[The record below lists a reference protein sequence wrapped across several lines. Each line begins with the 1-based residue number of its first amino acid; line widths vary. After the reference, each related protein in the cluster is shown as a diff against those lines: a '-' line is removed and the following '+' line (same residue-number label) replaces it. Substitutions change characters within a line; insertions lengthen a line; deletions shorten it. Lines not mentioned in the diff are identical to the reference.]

1 MVRAGSRTAIHAV
14 VWGLISTAILIA
26 TTPADAKRHYNARR
40 GHASHHAS
48 HASSHS
54 SYSPPFSAIIVDAN
68 SGATLH
74 ETSAD
79 SLRHPASLTKVMTLY
94 LLFEQFDA
102 KKLTLD
108 SEIPMSEHCAS
119 RPPTK
124 LGIEPGGTIRSEDA
138 IKALVTRSA
147 NDVACAIGE
156 AIGGN
161 EETFAAIMTRKA
173 HAIGMSRT
181 VYRNASGLP
190 DDEQVTTARD
200 QATLGRAIQ
209 DRFPRYYHYFSTL
222 SFTWHGHPIRNHN
235 HLVGG
240 MEGVDGIKTGF
251 VTASGFNLMSSIRR
265 EGHHL
270 VGVVMGGSSAGAR
283 DSRMR
288 ELLSEYINK
297 GSTHHTAPLIAE
309 GHSTTVI
316 SASAVA
322 PESTAEAQGTRASA
336 TPIVAASAPAAQTPA
351 PVAQPAIARA
361 EQAAPP
367 NQAKLAKLAPSVGS
381 KEDIRPI
388 RVKTVRVRAATL
400 HTAAMSSAPPP
411 PVREPVATTTA
422 APVAETPPPPQP
434 APPAP
439 IAAAAPAPAPA
450 VSPPPVVAVVAPR
463 AAPMP
468 APAPAP
474 VVAAVP
480 APTQAPVVATAA
492 PVVTPKPEP
501 TPAPVTVAAAVPAEV
516 RDTNNKTANET
527 ARLAAAPAQIA
538 TVAPAA
544 TTDTHDKVADASDA
558 TNVVPDGWIIQVGAL
573 ETVSEAKERLGSAVQ
588 SSAAHLLRR
597 ARSFTEKVVKG
608 DKTLYRA
615 RFAGLDKGQ
624 AEAACRTLKHDD
636 IPCILV
642 AGK

>member
-1 MVRAGSRTAIHAV
+1 MVRAGSRTASHAV
-14 VWGLISTAILIA
+14 VWGLISTVTLIA
-26 TTPADAKRHYNARR
+26 ATPADARRHYNPRR
-40 GHASHHAS
+40 SHAGHHTS

-54 SYSPPFSAIIVDAN
+54 SYSPPFSAIVVDGN

-74 ETSAD
+74 ETSPD
-79 SLRHPASLTKVMTLY
+79 SMRHPASLTKIMTLY
-94 LLFEQFDA
+94 LLFEQFEA
-102 KKLTLD
+102 KKLTLE
-108 SEIPMSEHCAS
+108 SELPMSEHCAS

-156 AIGGN
+156 TIGGN
-161 EETFAAIMTRKA
+161 EESFAALMTKKA

-222 SFTWHGHPIRNHN
+222 SFSWHGHAIRNHN

-251 VTASGFNLMSSIRR
+251 VTASGFNLVSSIRR
-265 EGHHL
+265 NGHHL

-288 ELLSEYINK
+288 ALLSEYIEK
-297 GSTHHTAPLIAE
+297 GSTRRTAPLIAE
-309 GHSTTVI
+309 GHPPAVI
-316 SASAVA
+316 SATAAKTDTSPEVSIAATPTPPFVASSAPVSQAAAPAPQPAVA
-322 PESTAEAQGTRASA
+322 RIEAGRTAVQAKTA
-336 TPIVAASAPAAQTPA
+336 
-351 PVAQPAIARA
+351 AIAA
-361 EQAAPP
+361 G
-367 NQAKLAKLAPSVGS
+367 VGS
-381 KEDIRPI
+381 NDDIRPI

-400 HTAAMSSAPPP
+400 RTAAIGSTTPSPAA
-411 PVREPVATTTA
+411 EPAAEATPA
-422 APVAETPPPPQP
+422 PQP
-434 APPAP
+434 APSTPV
-439 IAAAAPAPAPA
+439 AAAAPPPSAPAPAPVA
-450 VSPPPVVAVVAPR
+450 VAPPPVA
-463 AAPMP
+463 AAPAP

-474 VVAAVP
+474 VVAVAAPTPVAAPP
-480 APTQAPVVATAA
+480 APAPAVTVATAA
-492 PVVTPKPEP
+492 LVDSSNNRTAKEP
-501 TPAPVTVAAAVPAEV
+501 AQV
-516 RDTNNKTANET
+516 
-527 ARLAAAPAQIA
+527 AAAPAHVA
-538 TVAPAA
+538 SVAP
-544 TTDTHDKVADASDA
+544 TDSPARQLVADAADD
-558 TNVVPDGWIIQVGAL
+558 VPGVRDGWIIQVGAL
-573 ETVSEAKERLGSAVQ
+573 ETVNEAKERLGSAQ

-597 ARSFTEKVVKG
+597 AKSFTEKVVKG

-624 AEAACRTLKHDD
+624 AEAACRTLKHED

>member
-1 MVRAGSRTAIHAV
+1 
-14 VWGLISTAILIA
+14 LIA

-40 GHASHHAS
+40 SHASHHAS
-48 HASSHS
+48 HAPTHS
-54 SYSPPFSAIIVDAN
+54 SYSPSYSAIVVDGN

-74 ETSAD
+74 EASAD
-79 SLRHPASLTKVMTLY
+79 SIRHPASLTKIMTLY
-94 LLFEQFDA
+94 LLFEQFEA
-102 KKLTLD
+102 KKLTLE
-108 SEIPMSEHCAS
+108 SELPMSEHCAS
-119 RPPTK
+119 RAPTK

-156 AIGGN
+156 TIGGN
-161 EETFAAIMTRKA
+161 EESFAALMTKKA

-222 SFTWHGHPIRNHN
+222 SFTWHGHAIRNHN

-251 VTASGFNLMSSIRR
+251 VTASGFNLVSSIRR
-265 EGHHL
+265 NGHHL

-288 ELLSEYINK
+288 ELLSEYIEK
-297 GSTHHTAPLIAE
+297 GSTRRTAPLIAE
-309 GHSTTVI
+309 GRVP
-316 SASAVA
+316 AK
-322 PESTAEAQGTRASA
+322 PETSSELSIAA
-336 TPIVAASAPAAQTPA
+336 TPTPPFVASSA
-351 PVAQPAIARA
+351 PVAQAPAPAPQPAVARTA
-361 EQAAPP
+361 V
-367 NQAKLAKLAPSVGS
+367 QAKTAAITAGS
-381 KEDIRPI
+381 NDDIRPI

-400 HTAAMSSAPPP
+400 RTAAIGSTPPSPAAEPAAPPA
-411 PVREPVATTTA
+411 VEATPA
-422 APVAETPPPPQP
+422 PQP
-434 APPAP
+434 APSTPV
-439 IAAAAPAPAPA
+439 AAAAP
-450 VSPPPVVAVVAPR
+450 PPT
-463 AAPMP
+463 

-474 VVAAVP
+474 VVVAAVP
-480 APTQAPVVATAA
+480 PPPPAPAPARVVA
-492 PVVTPKPEP
+492 VVA
-501 TPAPVTVAAAVPAEV
+501 PAPVAAPAPPAPAVIA
-516 RDTNNKTANET
+516 A
-527 ARLAAAPAQIA
+527 AAAPADTSNNKTMNEPAQVA
-538 TVAPAA
+538 AASAPAPAA
-544 TTDTHDKVADASDA
+544 SPARQQIADPADDASGA
-558 TNVVPDGWIIQVGAL
+558 RDGWIIQVGAL
-573 ETVSEAKERLGSAVQ
+573 ETVNEAKERLGSAQ

-597 ARSFTEKVVKG
+597 AKSFTEKVVKG

-624 AEAACRTLKHDD
+624 AEAACRTLKHED

>member
-1 MVRAGSRTAIHAV
+1 MMEGQMVRAGSRTAIHAV
-14 VWGLISTAILIA
+14 VWGLISTVALIA
-26 TTPADAKRHYNARR
+26 TTPADARRHYNARR
-40 GHASHHAS
+40 SHAGHHTS

-54 SYSPPFSAIIVDAN
+54 SYSPPYSAIVVDGN

-74 ETSAD
+74 EASAD
-79 SLRHPASLTKVMTLY
+79 SMRHPASLTKIMTLY
-94 LLFEQFDA
+94 LLFEQFEA
-102 KKLTLD
+102 KKLTLE
-108 SEIPMSEHCAS
+108 SELPMSEHCAS

-161 EETFAAIMTRKA
+161 EESFAALMTKKA

-222 SFTWHGHPIRNHN
+222 SFTWHGHAIRNHN

-251 VTASGFNLMSSIRR
+251 VTASGFNLVSSIRR
-265 EGHHL
+265 NGHHL

-288 ELLSEYINK
+288 ELLSQYIDK
-297 GSTHHTAPLIAE
+297 GSTRRTAPLIAE
-309 GHSTTVI
+309 GHR
-316 SASAVA
+316 
-322 PESTAEAQGTRASA
+322 PETGPDVSIAATA
-336 TPIVAASAPAAQTPA
+336 TPPFVGAQA
-351 PVAQPAIARA
+351 PVAQAPAPAPQPAVARG
-361 EQAAPP
+361 EQRRAAIQTAAVTLPT
-367 NQAKLAKLAPSVGS
+367 AGS
-381 KEDIRPI
+381 NDDIRPI

-400 HTAAMSSAPPP
+400 RTAAIGSTPAA
-411 PVREPVATTTA
+411 EAEA
-422 APVAETPPPPQP
+422 APTPQP
-434 APPAP
+434 APSTPV
-439 IAAAAPAPAPA
+439 AAAAPPPSAPAP
-450 VSPPPVVAVVAPR
+450 VS
-463 AAPMP
+463 

-474 VVAAVP
+474 VVAAV
-480 APTQAPVVATAA
+480 APPPPPVVAAPAPAPAPAVAA
-492 PVVTPKPEP
+492 PAP
-501 TPAPVTVAAAVPAEV
+501 PAPAVTVAAAAPV
-516 RDTNNKTANET
+516 DTSNNKTANEP
-527 ARLAAAPAQIA
+527 AQVAAPAH
-538 TVAPAA
+538 VASVPP
-544 TTDTHDKVADASDA
+544 TNSPTREQVADAADDA
-558 TNVVPDGWIIQVGAL
+558 QAVRDGWIIQVGAL
-573 ETVSEAKERLGSAVQ
+573 ETVNEAKERLGSAQ

-597 ARSFTEKVVKG
+597 AKSFTEKVIVKG
-608 DKTLYRA
+608 DKALYRA

-624 AEAACRTLKHDD
+624 AEAACRTLKHED
-636 IPCILV
+636 IPCIVV

>member
-14 VWGLISTAILIA
+14 VWGLISTVTLIA
-26 TTPADAKRHYNARR
+26 TTPADARRHYNGRR
-40 GHASHHAS
+40 THASHHAS
-48 HASSHS
+48 HGSSHS
-54 SYSPPFSAIIVDAN
+54 SYSPPYSAIVVDGN

-74 ETSAD
+74 EASAD
-79 SLRHPASLTKVMTLY
+79 SLRHPASLTKIMTLY
-94 LLFEQFDA
+94 LLFEQFEA
-102 KKLTLD
+102 KKLTLE
-108 SEIPMSEHCAS
+108 SELSMSEHCAS
-119 RPPTK
+119 RAPTK

-161 EETFAAIMTRKA
+161 EESFAALMTKKA

-222 SFTWHGHPIRNHN
+222 SFTWHGHAIRNHN

-251 VTASGFNLMSSIRR
+251 VTASGFNLVSSIRR
-265 EGHHL
+265 NGHHL

-288 ELLSEYINK
+288 ELLSEYIEK
-297 GSTHHTAPLIAE
+297 GSTRRTAPLIAE
-309 GHSTTVI
+309 ARPSAKPETSSEI
-316 SASAVA
+316 SIA
-322 PESTAEAQGTRASA
+322 A
-336 TPIVAASAPAAQTPA
+336 TPTPPFVASA
-351 PVAQPAIARA
+351 PVAQAAAPAPQPAVARLEGGRTAVQAKTAAIA
-361 EQAAPP
+361 AA
-367 NQAKLAKLAPSVGS
+367 VGS
-381 KEDIRPI
+381 NDDIRPI

-400 HTAAMSSAPPP
+400 RTAAVGSTPPLPATEPPAAPA
-411 PVREPVATTTA
+411 VEATPVA
-422 APVAETPPPPQP
+422 QP
-434 APPAP
+434 APSTP
-439 IAAAAPAPAPA
+439 
-450 VSPPPVVAVVAPR
+450 VAVVAP
-463 AAPMP
+463 PP
-468 APAPAP
+468 SAPAPAP
-474 VVAAVP
+474 VVAAVVPPPP
-480 APTQAPVVATAA
+480 AAAAPAPVVAVAAPAPVAAPAHPAPAVIAAATAPADTSNNKTMNEPAQVAAAPA
-492 PVVTPKPEP
+492 PVVTASP
-501 TPAPVTVAAAVPAEV
+501 T
-516 RDTNNKTANET
+516 R
-527 ARLAAAPAQIA
+527 QQ
-538 TVAPAA
+538 
-544 TTDTHDKVADASDA
+544 VADPADDA
-558 TNVVPDGWIIQVGAL
+558 PGARDGWIIQVGAL
-573 ETVSEAKERLGSAVQ
+573 ETVNEAKERLGSAQ

-597 ARSFTEKVVKG
+597 AKSFTEKVVKG

-624 AEAACRTLKHDD
+624 AEAACRTLKHED

>member
-14 VWGLISTAILIA
+14 VWGLISTVTVIA
-26 TTPADAKRHYNARR
+26 TTPADARRHYNARR
-40 GHASHHAS
+40 SHASHHTS
-48 HASSHS
+48 HGSSHS
-54 SYSPPFSAIIVDAN
+54 SYSPPYSAIVVDGN

-79 SLRHPASLTKVMTLY
+79 SMRHPASLTKIMTLY
-94 LLFEQFDA
+94 LLFEQFEA
-102 KKLTLD
+102 KKLTLE
-108 SEIPMSEHCAS
+108 SELPMSEHCAS

-161 EETFAAIMTRKA
+161 EESFAALMTKKA

-190 DDEQVTTARD
+190 DDEQMTTARD

-222 SFTWHGHPIRNHN
+222 SFTWHGHAIRNHN

-251 VTASGFNLMSSIRR
+251 VTASGFNLVSSIRR
-265 EGHHL
+265 NGHHL

-288 ELLSEYINK
+288 ELLSQYIDK
-297 GSTHHTAPLIAE
+297 GSTRRTAPLIAE
-309 GHSTTVI
+309 GRPP
-316 SASAVA
+316 AK
-322 PESTAEAQGTRASA
+322 PETNSELS
-336 TPIVAASAPAAQTPA
+336 IAATPA
-351 PVAQPAIARA
+351 PPFVASSAPSAQAAAPAPQPAVARL
-361 EQAAPP
+361 ETGRTVL
-367 NQAKLAKLAPSVGS
+367 QAKSAAITVGS
-381 KEDIRPI
+381 NDDIRPI

-400 HTAAMSSAPPP
+400 RTSAIGSTPPSPAAEPAAAPAVEATAA
-411 PVREPVATTTA
+411 
-422 APVAETPPPPQP
+422 PQP
-434 APPAP
+434 APSTPV
-439 IAAAAPAPAPA
+439 AAAAP
-450 VSPPPVVAVVAPR
+450 PPT
-463 AAPMP
+463 

-474 VVAAVP
+474 VVAAAVP
-480 APTQAPVVATAA
+480 PPLPA
-492 PVVTPKPEP
+492 
-501 TPAPVTVAAAVPAEV
+501 PAPVRVVA
-516 RDTNNKTANET
+516 
-527 ARLAAAPAQIA
+527 AAAPAPVAAPAPPAPAVIA
-538 TVAPAA
+538 AAAAPADTSNNKTMNEPAQVAAASAPAPAA
-544 TTDTHDKVADASDA
+544 SPARQQVADPADDA
-558 TNVVPDGWIIQVGAL
+558 PGARDGWIIQVGAL
-573 ETVSEAKERLGSAVQ
+573 ETVNEAKERLGSAQ

-597 ARSFTEKVVKG
+597 AKSFTEKVVKG

-624 AEAACRTLKHDD
+624 AEAACRTLKHEE

>member
-1 MVRAGSRTAIHAV
+1 MVRAGSQAAIHAV
-14 VWGLISTAILIA
+14 LWGLISTATVIA

-40 GHASHHAS
+40 THSGHHAS

-54 SYSPPFSAIIVDAN
+54 SYSPPYSAIVVDAN

-79 SLRHPASLTKVMTLY
+79 SLRHPASLTKIMTLY
-94 LLFEQFDA
+94 LLFEQFEA
-102 KKLTLD
+102 KKLTPD

-124 LGIEPGGTIRSEDA
+124 LGIEPGGTIRSEDG

-161 EETFAAIMTRKA
+161 EETFAAMMTKKA

-209 DRFPRYYHYFSTL
+209 DRCPRYYHYFSTL
-222 SFTWHGHPIRNHN
+222 SFTWHGHAIRNHN

-240 MEGVDGIKTGF
+240 MDGVDGIKTGF
-251 VTASGFNLMSSIRR
+251 ISASGFNLVSSIRR
-265 EGHHL
+265 NGHHL

-288 ELLSEYINK
+288 EMLSEYINK
-297 GSTHHTAPLIAE
+297 GSTRHTAPLIAE
-309 GHSTTVI
+309 GHPPAVI
-316 SASAVA
+316 SASAA
-322 PESTAEAQGTRASA
+322 DSEPPAEAQGTR
-336 TPIVAASAPAAQTPA
+336 PHVAPVVTASAPVTEAPA
-351 PVAQPAIARA
+351 PLAQPPITRA
-361 EQAAPP
+361 EQVTARSEAR
-367 NQAKLAKLAPSVGS
+367 LAKPLVGS
-381 KEDIRPI
+381 NDDIRPI

-400 HTAAMSSAPPP
+400 HTAAMNSAPPAPVATTAAARAAETPSRPRPAPPLPITASAPTSAAPPP
-411 PVREPVATTTA
+411 PAVAVV
-422 APVAETPPPPQP
+422 AP
-434 APPAP
+434 PPAP
-439 IAAAAPAPAPA
+439 VSAVPAPIVAAAPAPMQAPVVAVAAPAPAPA
-450 VSPPPVVAVVAPR
+450 PQTAPPAISAI
-463 AAPMP
+463 
-468 APAPAP
+468 
-474 VVAAVP
+474 
-480 APTQAPVVATAA
+480 ATASA
-492 PVVTPKPEP
+492 D
-501 TPAPVTVAAAVPAEV
+501 V
-516 RDTNNKTANET
+516 RDSNNKTANES
-527 ARLAAAPAQIA
+527 ARLAAASGPIA
-538 TVAPAA
+538 TSAPAA
-544 TTDTHDKVADASDA
+544 TTSAHDNVADVAD
-558 TNVVPDGWIIQVGAL
+558 VVPNGWIIQVGAL

-597 ARSFTEKVVKG
+597 AKSFTEKVVKG